1 VTAVLETP
9 PNANPEATV
18 RYPSWAARAG
28 AFAIDVLPAVA
39 VITTMALLAITTPQW
54 GPLWWVF
61 TVTAVLAF
69 LAMVVNR
76 WVLPP
81 LTGWTLGR
89 AVFGIRIVTSGDAPA
104 GTARLVLRDVAHL
117 LDTISLFIGWLWPL
131 WDSRKRTFAD
141 LLLRTEAR
149 LVLRTEAR
157 LVDAPDAGVRRR
169 AGVVCLVAAL
179 LCVAGGGLGYQFEYR
194 QERAVETARD
204 QIAEQGPRIVEQ
216 MLSYGAATMKED
228 FARSQALTTDAYRPQ
243 LVAQQQ
249 VVEKGQVTSNEYW
262 ATNSA
267 VLSASQNQG
276 ALLVALQGQRGTDPK
291 ALTFIS
297 ATVRVDFD
305 RLDGQWR
312 VSNLTV
318 LKKPGMDE
326 AGG

>member
-1 VTAVLETP
+1 MTAVLETP
-9 PNANPEATV
+9 PNANPEAIV

-28 AFAIDVLPAVA
+28 ALAIDVLPAVA

-89 AVFGIRIVTSGDAPA
+89 AVFGIRIVTGGDVPA

-131 WDSRKRTFAD
+131 WDARKRTFAD

-157 LVDAPDAGVRRR
+157 LVDAPDTGARRR

-194 QERAVETARD
+194 QQRAVETARD

-291 ALTFIS
+291 ALKFIS

-305 RLDGQWR
+305 KLDGQWR

>member
-1 VTAVLETP
+1 MTAVLETP
-9 PNANPEATV
+9 PNANPEAGV

-28 AFAIDVLPAVA
+28 ALAIDVLPAVA

-54 GPLWWVF
+54 GPLWWAF

-81 LTGWTLGR
+81 LTGWSLGR
-89 AVFGIRIVTSGDAPA
+89 AVFGIRIVTGGDVPA

-117 LDTISLFIGWLWPL
+117 LDTVSLFVGWLWPL
-131 WDSRKRTFAD
+131 WDARKRTFAD
-141 LLLRTEAR
+141 LLLRTESRA
-149 LVLRTEAR
+149 
-157 LVDAPDAGVRRR
+157 VDAPDTGARRR

-249 VVEKGQVTSNEYW
+249 VVEKGQATSNEYW

-291 ALTFIS
+291 ALKFIS

-305 RLDGQWR
+305 KLDGQWR
-312 VSNLTV
+312 VANLTV

>member
-1 VTAVLETP
+1 MTAVLETP

-18 RYPSWAARAG
+18 SYPRWAARAG
-28 AFAIDVLPAVA
+28 ALAIDVLPAIA
-39 VITTMALLAITTPQW
+39 VIATMALLAITTPQW
-54 GPLWWVF
+54 GLLWWVF

-69 LAMVVNR
+69 LVMVVNR

-81 LTGWTLGR
+81 LTGWSLGR
-89 AVFGIRIVTSGDAPA
+89 AVLGIRIVTGGDVPA

-131 WDSRKRTFAD
+131 WDARKRTFAD

-149 LVLRTEAR
+149 AVGAADT
-157 LVDAPDAGVRRR
+157 GVRRR
-169 AGVVCLVAAL
+169 AGIVCLVAAL

-228 FARSQALTTDAYRPQ
+228 FARSQGLTTDAYRPQ

-249 VVEKGQVTSNEYW
+249 VVEKGQATSNEYW

-291 ALTFIS
+291 ALKFIS

-305 RLDGQWR
+305 KLDGQWR

>member
-18 RYPSWAARAG
+18 SYPRWAARAG
-28 AFAIDVLPAVA
+28 ALAIDVLPAIA
-39 VITTMALLAITTPQW
+39 VIATMALLAITTPQW
-54 GPLWWVF
+54 GLLWWVF

-81 LTGWTLGR
+81 LTGWSLGR
-89 AVFGIRIVTSGDAPA
+89 AVFGIRIVTGGDVPA
-104 GTARLVLRDVAHL
+104 GTARLVLRDLAHL
-117 LDTISLFIGWLWPL
+117 LDTISLFVGWLWPL
-131 WDSRKRTFAD
+131 WDARKRTFAD

-149 LVLRTEAR
+149 AVGAADT
-157 LVDAPDAGVRRR
+157 GVRRR
-169 AGVVCLVAAL
+169 AGIVCLVAAL

-249 VVEKGQVTSNEYW
+249 VVEKGQATSNEYW

-291 ALTFIS
+291 ALKFIS

-305 RLDGQWR
+305 KLDGQWR

>member
-1 VTAVLETP
+1 MTAVLETP
-9 PNANPEATV
+9 PNANPEAGV

-28 AFAIDVLPAVA
+28 ALAIDVLPAVA
-39 VITTMALLAITTPQW
+39 VITTMVLLAITTPQW

-81 LTGWTLGR
+81 LTGWSLGR
-89 AVFGIRIVTSGDAPA
+89 AVFGIRIVTGGDIPA
-104 GTARLVLRDVAHL
+104 GMARLVLRDVAHL
-117 LDTISLFIGWLWPL
+117 LDTVSLFVGWLWPL
-131 WDSRKRTFAD
+131 WDARKRTFAD
-141 LLLRTEAR
+141 LLLRTESRA
-149 LVLRTEAR
+149 
-157 LVDAPDAGVRRR
+157 VDAPDTGARRR

-249 VVEKGQVTSNEYW
+249 VVEKGQATSNEYW

-291 ALTFIS
+291 ALKFIS

-305 RLDGQWR
+305 KLDGQWR
-312 VSNLTV
+312 VANLTV

>member
-1 VTAVLETP
+1 
-9 PNANPEATV
+9 
-18 RYPSWAARAG
+18 
-28 AFAIDVLPAVA
+28 
-39 VITTMALLAITTPQW
+39 
-54 GPLWWVF
+54 VF

-89 AVFGIRIVTSGDAPA
+89 AVFGIRIVTAGDVPA

-131 WDSRKRTFAD
+131 WDARKRTFAD
-141 LLLRTEAR
+141 LLLRTES
-149 LVLRTEAR
+149 R
-157 LVDAPDAGVRRR
+157 LVDAPDTGVRRR
-169 AGVVCLVAAL
+169 AGVTCLVAAL

-249 VVEKGQVTSNEYW
+249 VVEKGQATSNEYW

-291 ALTFIS
+291 ALKFIS

-305 RLDGQWR
+305 KLDGQWR

>member
-1 VTAVLETP
+1 MTAVLETP

-117 LDTISLFIGWLWPL
+117 LDTISLPL
-131 WDSRKRTFAD
+131 E
-141 LLLRTEAR
+141 LLPAPLAR
-149 LVLRTEAR
+149 LDARRDGSEWFVFNRRGLRKALEHSGWVVERTTPVLRDRTGWPRGERELPLGAR
-157 LVDAPDAGVRRR
+157 AKYKLGVRGRSAAVR
-169 AGVVCLVAAL
+169 A
-179 LCVAGGGLGYQFEYR
+179 
-194 QERAVETARD
+194 
-204 QIAEQGPRIVEQ
+204 
-216 MLSYGAATMKED
+216 
-228 FARSQALTTDAYRPQ
+228 RP
-243 LVAQQQ
+243 
-249 VVEKGQVTSNEYW
+249 
-262 ATNSA
+262 
-267 VLSASQNQG
+267 
-276 ALLVALQGQRGTDPK
+276 
-291 ALTFIS
+291 LTF
-297 ATVRVDFD
+297 
-305 RLDGQWR
+305 
-312 VSNLTV
+312 
-318 LKKPGMDE
+318 
-326 AGG
+326 